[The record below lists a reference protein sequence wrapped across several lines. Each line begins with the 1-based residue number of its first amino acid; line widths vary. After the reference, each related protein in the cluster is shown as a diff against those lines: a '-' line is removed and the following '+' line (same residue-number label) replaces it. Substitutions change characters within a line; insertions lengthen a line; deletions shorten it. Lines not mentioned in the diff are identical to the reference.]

1 MVMPNF
7 LVIGAA
13 KAGTTSLYHYLNQ
26 HPQIYMSPR
35 KETYFF
41 MSSNNEIENYKAL
54 FKEANGEIAIGEA
67 TPFYLYN
74 KKSPELIK
82 NCLPQVKLIIVLRN
96 PVDRAYSHFLY
107 WRSQGQEP
115 IVDFAKAIREEPI
128 RIRDGYGINYHYI
141 NQGFY
146 APQLQ
151 RYLNLFDSSNI
162 KINLYSDLVKNPS
175 HFVKEIYN
183 FLDVDDSFAAPTNQ
197 AFKKTAVPR
206 NKVIDKILKT
216 SNPVKEISK
225 TLLSDK
231 SRKLIANKLL
241 LSKLN
246 ISYNLRQELIEF
258 YREDI
263 LKTQRLVQRDLSIW
277 LQ

>member
-1 MVMPNF
+1 MPNF

-67 TPFYLYN
+67 TPFYLYK

-82 NCLPQVKLIIVLRN
+82 NCLPQVKLIIVLRD
-96 PVDRAYSHFLY
+96 PVYRAYSHFLY

-128 RIRDGYGINYHYI
+128 RIRDGYRTNYHYI

-197 AFKKTAVPR
+197 VYKKTAVPR

-241 LSKLN
+241 LSKPN
-246 ISYNLRQELIEF
+246 ISYNLRQELIEI

-263 LKTQRLVQRDLSIW
+263 LKTQRLVQRDLSSW

>member
-1 MVMPNF
+1 MPNF

-13 KAGTTSLYHYLNQ
+13 KAGTTSLYHHLNQ

-67 TPFYLYN
+67 TPLYLYN

-82 NCLPQVKLIIVLRN
+82 NCFPQVKLIIVLSD

-175 HFVKEIYN
+175 HFVKEISN
-183 FLDVDDSFAAPTNQ
+183 FLDVDDSFTAPTNQ
-197 AFKKTAVPR
+197 CFNKTAVPR

-231 SRKLIANKLL
+231 FRKLIANKLL
-241 LSKLN
+241 LSKPNL
-246 ISYNLRQELIEF
+246 SYNLRQELIEI
-258 YREDI
+258 YRENI
-263 LKTQRLVQRDLSIW
+263 LKIQRLVQRDLSIW

>member
-1 MVMPNF
+1 MPNF

-82 NCLPQVKLIIVLRN
+82 NCLPQVKLIIVLRD

-197 AFKKTAVPR
+197 ALNKTAVPR

-231 SRKLIANKLL
+231 FRKLIANKLL
-241 LSKLN
+241 LSKPN
-246 ISYNLRQELIEF
+246 ISYNLRQELIEI

>member
-41 MSSNNEIENYKAL
+41 MSSNNELENYKAL

-67 TPFYLYN
+67 TPLYLYN

-82 NCLPQVKLIIVLRN
+82 NCLPQVKLIIVLRD

-151 RYLNLFDSSNI
+151 CYLNLFDSSNI

-197 AFKKTAVPR
+197 VLKKTAVPR

-225 TLLSDK
+225 NLLSNK
-231 SRKLIANKLL
+231 IRKLIANKLL
-241 LSKLN
+241 LSKPN
-246 ISYNLRQELIEF
+246 ISYNLRQKLIEI

-263 LKTQRLVQRDLSIW
+263 LKTQRLVQRDLSIL